1 MKRLMFGNR
10 WPVRT
15 TRAWLIGGA
24 LGAVAL
30 ASIAIVALWLSDEL
44 GLDAAEPDA
53 EVLLAGRTL
62 YRTHCAACHG
72 TNLEG
77 QPNWQT
83 PLPNGRLPAPP
94 HDATG
99 HTWHHPDG
107 VLLRITRD
115 GPAAVVGDGYESDMP
130 GFGGILTDAE
140 MRSILAYIKS
150 TWPERERLY
159 QAEMTRREEE
169 RQ

>member
-1 MKRLMFGNR
+1 MFSNM
-10 WPVRT
+10 WLPRT

-24 LGAVAL
+24 LGAVTL
-30 ASIAIVALWLSDEL
+30 ASVGIVALWSSGKL
-44 GLDAAEPDA
+44 GLDAAEMDA

-62 YRTHCAACHG
+62 YQTHCAACHG
-72 TNLEG
+72 ADLKG

-107 VLLRITRD
+107 VLLRITRN

-140 MRSILAYIKS
+140 MRTILEYIKS
-150 TWPERERLY
+150 TWPDRERLY
-159 QAEMTRREEE
+159 QAEMTRREREGE
-169 RQ
+169 

>member
-1 MKRLMFGNR
+1 MFVDR
-10 WPVRT
+10 WPPRI
-15 TRAWLIGGA
+15 TRAWLIGGV
-24 LGAVAL
+24 LGAVAM
-30 ASIAIVALWLSDEL
+30 ASVGIVALWTSVEL
-44 GLDAAEPDA
+44 GLDTSDMDA

-62 YRTHCAACHG
+62 YQTHCAACHG
-72 TNLEG
+72 ANLEG
-77 QPNWQT
+77 QPNWQA

-130 GFGGILTDAE
+130 GFGGILTESE
-140 MRSILAYIKS
+140 MRSILDYIKS

-159 QAEMTRREEE
+159 QAEMTRRERARE
-169 RQ
+169 